1 MLVKDILSALPFQA
15 KSCDIADFANRD
27 DHYGALQKLFENLA
41 PTSVFEIGS
50 LIGYSLV
57 TMWCAAPQI
66 QSVEWVD
73 NQSWVPESNKLAVA
87 NLLWTIANTSQD
99 SKVSIRHWKT
109 IDEAKPKTPVDLV
122 HIDAD
127 PSPQSLRSY
136 LDFAKSLSPK
146 WITGLGMN
154 FEPIAEV
161 VEVFC
166 LENGWSFQNIEMNTG
181 CFLIVVV

>member
-15 KSCDIADFANRD
+15 KACEIADFVERD
-27 DHYGALQKLFENLA
+27 DHYVALQKLFESLA

-57 TMWCAAPQI
+57 TMWCASPKI
-66 QSVEWVD
+66 HSIEWID

-99 SKVSIRHWKT
+99 SNVSMRHWNT
-109 IDEAKPKTPVDLV
+109 VEEAKPKTPVDLV
-122 HIDAD
+122 HIDVD
-127 PSPQSLRSY
+127 QSPQSLKSY

-154 FEPIAEV
+154 LEEIFKV

-166 LENGWSFQNIEMNTG
+166 QDNGYSFQNIDMNKG
-181 CFLIVVV
+181 CFLILVA